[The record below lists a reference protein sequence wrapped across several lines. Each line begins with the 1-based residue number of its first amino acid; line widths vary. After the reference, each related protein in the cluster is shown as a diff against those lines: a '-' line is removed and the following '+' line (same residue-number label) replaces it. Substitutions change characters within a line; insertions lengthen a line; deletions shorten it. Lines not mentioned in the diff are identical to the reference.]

1 MEKTI
6 PETLFEQIDF
16 ENFTIIQALEFQ
28 KNHNLDLET
37 FVNNIAV
44 KMIFQVSPFLFF
56 SFYKGQRSPYLHPF
70 AL

>member
-6 PETLFEQIDF
+6 PEALFEQIDF
-16 ENFTIIQALEFQ
+16 ENFTIFQAIEFQ

-44 KMIFQVSPFLFF
+44 KMIF
-56 SFYKGQRSPYLHPF
+56 
-70 AL
+70 

>member
-6 PETLFEQIDF
+6 PETLFEQIEF

-44 KMIFQVSPFLFF
+44 KMIFQVSSFIVFQFF
-56 SFYKGQRSPYLHPF
+56 
-70 AL
+70 